1 MHRRVPYGALLR
13 DRPLKGI
20 TLQSSDSYR
29 RLTAHLQDLIICTY
43 ERSTN
48 TPSKSLYLE
57 TLQYVSAV
65 ESAGKF
71 SMRLNVLVKELE
83 HGATIPLSLT
93 FTADPEDIQ
102 C

>member
-1 MHRRVPYGALLR
+1 MRQHQYGALLKR
-13 DRPLKGI
+13 RPHAGI
-20 TLQSSDSYR
+20 TLHTNESYR

-43 ERSTN
+43 ERCTS

-57 TLQYVSAV
+57 KLEFVSAV
-65 ESAGKF
+65 ESGGKF

-83 HGATIPLSLT
+83 HGAAIPLRLT
-93 FTADPEDIQ
+93 FTADPEDIE